1 METSFYFG
9 KGLNIMKELICLIGP
24 SGGGK
29 STVSKILSESYHY
42 TLASTTFFVKDLKKK
57 IQSTKNYLYDTNE
70 LIAAVSLYYKF
81 GFNEFISE
89 RLDSLNSD
97 KIVWD
102 SCININ
108 DIEVILSRFDRV
120 TFLALTAAYDV
131 RIKRIIARGTYP
143 QKSYTDVRKIID
155 KIDQYERSLGLGDLI
170 LLSDYT
176 ICVEG
181 LDHLKESIDRF
192 MSICIPTS
200 VEEKIRNCNYKFP
213 LPTAENINLLPLSEY
228 LEETEK

>member
-108 DIEVILSRFDRV
+108 DIEVISGNTISDLP
-120 TFLALTAAYDV
+120 TPYDV